1 MYLQPT
7 NCLQA
12 TFSRLFVENRCVKMV
27 FFGALP
33 SKQTHQNPTRKIIL
47 PTLLGV
53 VRWEVT
59 LPETNGFVSE
69 NRPKP
74 KRKGSFSNH
83 PFSEAKMLVSGR
95 VIFVCFFFFSILD
108 DSMSSLRCWSF
119 KSPGETPSQGA
130 SHSTHHVLRS
140 EIGRFVSNKISM
152 DYSGSGNRWWVII
165 CYLPPFT
172 RTWRICWE
180 FFKTI
185 ASLKLTANTPARKVS
200 IPKGKFIVFQPS
212 IFRCDLLVSGRGSSA
227 AMEKKN
233 TQKSHEPMKAWLV
246 TPWKLNIA
254 PKNRPSPKET
264 SLPTIIFQVPC

>member
-95 VIFVCFFFFSILD
+95 VIFVCFFFF
-108 DSMSSLRCWSF
+108 
-119 KSPGETPSQGA
+119 
-130 SHSTHHVLRS
+130 RS
-140 EIGRFVSNKISM
+140 WTIPCLHCAVEVSNRRVKPQAKAPPIPPIMSW
-152 DYSGSGNRWWVII
+152 DLKLADSCPTKFQWIILVLVIGGGWL
-165 CYLPPFT
+165 YATYHLLQEP
-172 RTWRICWE
+172 E
-180 FFKTI
+180 ESVEN
-185 ASLKLTANTPARKVS
+185 SLK
-200 IPKGKFIVFQPS
+200 Q
-212 IFRCDLLVSGRGSSA
+212 
-227 AMEKKN
+227 
-233 TQKSHEPMKAWLV
+233 
-246 TPWKLNIA
+246 
-254 PKNRPSPKET
+254 
-264 SLPTIIFQVPC
+264 